1 MSTKRV
7 ADSIAAED
15 AAQRQRATDETA
27 ASAPGAD
34 GDASPDPS
42 TAALASDST
51 AALAPKTASADV
63 STSSAASAP
72 MSTAALAPDSTAAP
86 APADT
91 TDSTAAPAP
100 ADTTDSTAAAAPA
113 DMADDTAAPAPDA
126 EPRMPM
132 QPFHFPRPL
141 PWMHYDED
149 GEDSLAD
156 WFALQVEYELEYEM
170 AEPWR
175 ESDAERRDRD

>member
-15 AAQRQRATDETA
+15 AAKRQRATDETA

-51 AALAPKTASADV
+51 AALAPATASADV
-63 STSSAASAP
+63 STSSAAYAP
-72 MSTAALAPDSTAAP
+72 MFTAALAPDSTAAP
-86 APADT
+86 
-91 TDSTAAPAP
+91 
-100 ADTTDSTAAAAPA
+100 APA

-132 QPFHFPRPL
+132 QPFHVPRPL

-156 WFALQVEYELEYEM
+156 WFALQVEYELQYEM